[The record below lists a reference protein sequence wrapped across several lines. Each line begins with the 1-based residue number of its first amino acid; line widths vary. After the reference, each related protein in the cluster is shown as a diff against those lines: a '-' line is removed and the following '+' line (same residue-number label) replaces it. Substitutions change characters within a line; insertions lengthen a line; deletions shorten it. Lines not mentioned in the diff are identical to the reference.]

1 MLFLKDVKES
11 KLDANLN
18 TNIINKLQNYFLK
31 SLKINIVLLFIL
43 IFFSES
49 LSIWLINSF
58 ISNIESFIDFY
69 IKTK

>member
-11 KLDANLN
+11 KLNANSN
-18 TNIINKLQNYFLK
+18 TNIVNKLQNYFLK

-58 ISNIESFIDFY
+58 ISNIETFIDFY